1 MEDKKLTTQSEGTTE
16 EQISDETLEQGSGGN
31 KAALEATENSTVE
44 DSPEEGAGAKGHF
57 FKFKKKKFFHHH
69 LHHD

>member
-1 MEDKKLTTQSEGTTE
+1 MENQKKTPPSE
-16 EQISDETLEQGSGGN
+16 EQISDETLEQVSGGN
-31 KAALEATENSTVE
+31 KAAVEATENSTVE
-44 DSPEEGAGAKGHF
+44 EGLEEGAGEKGHL

>member
-1 MEDKKLTTQSEGTTE
+1 MEDQKKTNPSEDK
-16 EQISDETLEQGSGGN
+16 ISDESLEQVSGGN
-31 KAALEATENSTVE
+31 KAAVEATENATVGEIPE
-44 DSPEEGAGAKGHF
+44 DGAGEKGHL